1 MKLSKILSEIKISN
15 PNKKAVY
22 ALSDNEGIY
31 VEMNIIH
38 MITVYKDLLT
48 LDDLDDQVI
57 KFIGNKEKIEE
68 IKFILDNYVYV
79 VVYKDKTF
87 EPFIQKLD
95 L

>member
-1 MKLSKILSEIKISN
+1 MKINN

-22 ALSDNEGIY
+22 AFSDDEGSY
-31 VEMNIIH
+31 LEMNIIH

-48 LDDLDDQVI
+48 LDDLDDQAI
-57 KFIGNKEKIEE
+57 KFIGSKEKIEE
-68 IKFILDNYVYV
+68 IKSILYNGVYV